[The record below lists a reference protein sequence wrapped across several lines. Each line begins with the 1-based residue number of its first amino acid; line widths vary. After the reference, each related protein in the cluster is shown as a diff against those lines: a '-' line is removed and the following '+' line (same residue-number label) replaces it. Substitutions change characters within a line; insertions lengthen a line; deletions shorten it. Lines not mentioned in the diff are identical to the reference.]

1 MGFRSAGS
9 LLSCESESAASGAG
23 AESVECV
30 AASSSRAMALVVV
43 SSFISMFY
51 LWCKLCAC
59 RRYKERRRRKRTLEK

>member
-9 LLSCESESAASGAG
+9 LLSCESESAASDAG

-43 SSFISMFY
+43 SSFISMF
-51 LWCKLCAC
+51 
-59 RRYKERRRRKRTLEK
+59 